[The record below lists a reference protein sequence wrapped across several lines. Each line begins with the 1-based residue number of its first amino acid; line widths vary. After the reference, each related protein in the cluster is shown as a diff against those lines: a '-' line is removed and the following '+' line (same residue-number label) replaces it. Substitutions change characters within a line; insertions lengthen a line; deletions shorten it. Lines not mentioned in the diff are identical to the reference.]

1 MIQKISDF
9 SPDPGF
15 FLESVKKYRRSSKTE
30 VYLGTHW
37 QVAGKNS
44 LPGMDRRVP
53 TRCGQVAGER
63 YVIKRFGRKSRI
75 SPRIP
80 DFSGFLLDQ
89 VTRGDLRI
97 PKNQTL

>member
-1 MIQKISDF
+1 MPKE
-9 SPDPGF
+9 GF
-15 FLESVKKYRRSSKTE
+15 WAKT
-30 VYLGTHW
+30 
-37 QVAGKNS
+37 QIRKN
-44 LPGMDRRVP
+44 LFREAVLTVRRVP
-53 TRCGQVAGER
+53 TRCGQVAVER